1 MTDSDAEL
9 TTQEAAELLNV
20 SRPYIVRLMD
30 EGAIP
35 SHWVGKDDR
44 RAKYQDVLTYKQD
57 HKRSRLAALD
67 RLSALDQEL
76 GLT

>member
-9 TTQEAAELLNV
+9 KIQEAAELLNI
-20 SRPYIVRLMD
+20 SRPYLVRLMND
-30 EGAIP
+30 GVIP

-57 HKRSRLAALD
+57 HNRSRLGALD

>member
-9 TTQEAAELLNV
+9 TPEEAAELLHV

-30 EGAIP
+30 EGVIP
-35 SHWVGKDDR
+35 SHWLGKDDR
-44 RAKYQDVLTYKQD
+44 RAKYQDVLAYKQD
-57 HKRSRLAALD
+57 HKRSRLAVLD